1 MHLISFLI
9 NSPINHTILSW
20 SDPKDERLGA
30 LGSLKQWQRLAQTYE
45 RGLFDG
51 IFFADTPGVFD
62 RYKER
67 SDEAVRYGVCWPSHD
82 PVVLLSA
89 LAAATERLGL
99 AVTLSISATR
109 PYQAVRSLS
118 TLDYLSGGRIGW
130 NIVTGHLRGEYRAL
144 GIDQIDHDVRYD
156 RADEYMDVC
165 RAMWSGVRDGAVL
178 ADRQSGIFADP
189 AKVDVIKYQGTYF
202 RCHTVPPTLPSRQ
215 GHPVLF
221 QAGSSGRGQRFAV
234 KNADVVFSIQPHM
247 AGMKTFMQQLHAAAR
262 EADTPAPKVTFGMQP
277 VLGGTEAE
285 AKRRLEELSSRIP
298 LEAALSRLSGSL
310 GVDFSKMELDRPLE
324 EQKTQGSEGL
334 MKAMSA
340 SFENK
345 RFTLREAAM
354 RWGLA
359 VGIPQI
365 VGTPEQVADQLEAIW
380 RETGC
385 HGFNLTPTITPSSVE
400 EFVDE
405 VVPILQRRG
414 IFRKEYT
421 GETFR
426 ENLLN

>member
-20 SDPKDERLGA
+20 ADPADERLEA
-30 LGSLKQWQRLAQTYE
+30 LGSLKRWQQLARTYE

-67 SDEAVRYGVCWPSHD
+67 SDDAVRYGVCWPSHD

-89 LAAATERLGL
+89 LAAATDRLGL
-99 AVTLSISATR
+99 AVTLSISANH
-109 PYQAVRSLS
+109 PYQVVRSLS
-118 TLDYLSGGRIGW
+118 TLDYLTQGRIGW

-144 GIDQIDHDVRYD
+144 GLDQLDHDARYD
-156 RADEYMDVC
+156 RADEYMEVC
-165 RAMWSGVRDGAVL
+165 RALWGGVRDGAVR

-189 AKVDVIKYQGTYF
+189 AKVDIIRHQGAYF
-202 RCHTVPPTLPSRQ
+202 RCHTVPPALPSPQ

-221 QAGSSGRGQRFAV
+221 QAGSSGRGQRFAL
-234 KNADVVFSIQPHM
+234 KHADVVFAIQPHM
-247 AGMKTFMQQLHAAAR
+247 SGMKTFMQQLRDAAR
-262 EADTPAPKVTFGMQP
+262 EAEAEVPKVTFGVQP
-277 VLGGTEAE
+277 ILGNSEAE
-285 AKRRLEELSSRIP
+285 AKRRLEELTSRIP

-310 GVDFSKMELDRPLE
+310 GVDFSQMELDQPLE
-324 EQKTQGSEGL
+324 EQKTQASQGL

-340 SFENK
+340 SFDNR
-345 RFTLREAAM
+345 RFTLREAAV

-359 VGIPQI
+359 VGMPQL

-385 HGFNLTPTITPSSVE
+385 HGFNVTPTITPSSAE

-414 IFRKEYT
+414 LFRTGYA

-426 ENLLN
+426 DNLLN

>member
-1 MHLISFLI
+1 MFGRPPEHCR
-9 NSPINHTILSW
+9 IL
-20 SDPKDERLGA
+20 
-30 LGSLKQWQRLAQTYE
+30 
-45 RGLFDG
+45 
-51 IFFADTPGVFD
+51 
-62 RYKER
+62 
-67 SDEAVRYGVCWPSHD
+67 
-82 PVVLLSA
+82 
-89 LAAATERLGL
+89 
-99 AVTLSISATR
+99 
-109 PYQAVRSLS
+109 
-118 TLDYLSGGRIGW
+118 
-130 NIVTGHLRGEYRAL
+130 
-144 GIDQIDHDVRYD
+144 
-156 RADEYMDVC
+156 
-165 RAMWSGVRDGAVL
+165 
-178 ADRQSGIFADP
+178 
-189 AKVDVIKYQGTYF
+189 
-202 RCHTVPPTLPSRQ
+202 
-215 GHPVLF
+215 
-221 QAGSSGRGQRFAV
+221 
-234 KNADVVFSIQPHM
+234 
-247 AGMKTFMQQLHAAAR
+247 
-262 EADTPAPKVTFGMQP
+262 FGMQP
-277 VLGGTEAE
+277 ILGGTEAE
-285 AKRRLEELSSRIP
+285 AKRRLEELASRIP

-345 RFTLREAAM
+345 RFTLREAAI

-414 IFRKEYT
+414 IFRTEYA

-426 ENLLN
+426 DNLLN

>member
-20 SDPKDERLGA
+20 SDPADEKLQT
-30 LGSLKQWQRLAQTYE
+30 LGSLQRWQNLARTYE

-67 SDEAVRYGVCWPSHD
+67 SDEAVKYGVCWPSHD

-99 AVTLSISATR
+99 ATTLSIAATL

-118 TLDYLSGGRIGW
+118 TLDYLSGGRMGW

-144 GIDQIDHDVRYD
+144 GLDQLDHDVRYD

-165 RAMWSGVRDGAVL
+165 RALWSGVHEGALL
-178 ADRQSGIFADP
+178 ADRKNGIFADP
-189 AKVDVIKYQGTYF
+189 AKVDVIQHQGAYF
-202 RCHTVPPTLPSRQ
+202 RCHTVPPALPSRQ
-215 GHPVLF
+215 GQPVLF
-221 QAGSSGRGQRFAV
+221 QAGSSGRGQRFAI

-247 AGMKTFMQQLHAAAR
+247 TGMKTFMGQLHDAAR
-262 EADTPAPKVTFGMQP
+262 EADMPAPKVTFGIQP
-277 VLGGTEAE
+277 IIGGTEAE
-285 AKRRLEELSSRIP
+285 AKRQLEELTARIP

-340 SFENK
+340 SFDNK
-345 RFTLREAAM
+345 RFTLREAAV

-359 VGIPQI
+359 VGIPQL

-380 RETGC
+380 RETGS
-385 HGFNLTPTITPSSVE
+385 HGFNVTPTITPSSVE
-400 EFVDE
+400 AFVDE

-414 IFRKEYT
+414 IFRTEYE